1 MRTLAIV
8 RNIAWAPQPNECH
21 LVLDA
26 QLPPPGLI
34 STAAVALAF
43 SGDCLLLAHLAARGW
58 DIPGGHCE
66 AGETP
71 EATMRR
77 EVHEETG
84 VRLGDVTVFGYQ
96 RIRILAPKP
105 ERYRYPYPEAYQVF
119 YRATVVALDP
129 FVATEETIGRGLF
142 PPAAT
147 SAILWVRDHR
157 EFYRVALREATAQCD
172 GGEQNR

>member
-8 RNIAWAPQPNECH
+8 HNIAWVLQPNECH
-21 LVLDA
+21 LVLDT
-26 QLPPPGLI
+26 QLPPLGLI
-34 STAAVALAF
+34 STAFALAF

-77 EVHEETG
+77 EVYEETG
-84 VRLGDVTVFGYQ
+84 ARLGDVTVFGYQ

-105 ERYRYPYPEAYQVF
+105 ERYRYPYPETYQVF
-119 YRATVVALDP
+119 FRATAAALDP
-129 FVATEETIGRGLF
+129 FEATEETVRRGLF
-142 PPAAT
+142 PPTEAR
-147 SAILWVRDHR
+147 AILWVRDHR
-157 EFYRVALREATAQCD
+157 EFYEVALGEAIAQGNED
-172 GGEQNR
+172 GHNR